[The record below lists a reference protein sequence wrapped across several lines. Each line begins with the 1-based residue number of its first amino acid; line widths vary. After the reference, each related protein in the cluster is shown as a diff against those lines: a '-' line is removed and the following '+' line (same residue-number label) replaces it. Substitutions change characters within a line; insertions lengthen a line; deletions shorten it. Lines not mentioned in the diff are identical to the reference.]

1 MSFLDKIFGKNEP
14 ENHQQTFWKNM
25 CHENDLKDAVEK
37 SHRKKVVI
45 FKHSTRCFISRTVL
59 KNFENEVQNSD
70 KNIDYYYL
78 DLLACRSLS
87 NKIAEQFGVEHQSPQ
102 IIVLENGI
110 AVGNASHQA
119 ISLNLV

>member
-25 CHENDLKDAVEK
+25 CHENDLKDAVEN
-37 SHRKKVVI
+37 SHRNKVVI

-87 NKIAEQFGVEHQSPQ
+87 SKIAEQFGVEHQSPQ

-110 AVGNASHQA
+110 AIGNASHQA

>member
-25 CHENDLKDAVEK
+25 CHENDLKDAVEN
-37 SHRKKVVI
+37 SHRNKVVI

-87 NKIAEQFGVEHQSPQ
+87 NKIAEQFVVEHQSPQ

-110 AVGNASHQA
+110 AVSNASHQA